1 MHATIAH
8 TGASALLPALGAC
21 AAGAA
26 PSSTSMAGTPAE
38 GLSFAQQLGRH
49 SAVGAALFDLL
60 ESAPG
65 AGPLADAAGMVIAPP
80 LEGEHA
86 ADRVATPEPATADT
100 TEGTEVAG
108 LQTFIAQLLP
118 VAAPAALSAGAL
130 ASERAGSETPG
141 EATQATPTRPTRLV
155 PSDPAAPLQA
165 GAAAALA
172 QTPTH
177 GTTPSERAS
186 AVPARERGMARAE
199 APAGPGAPAT
209 TRTDP
214 GEPRAKA
221 RGDARASERHITH
234 GTAPRHQPGRDS
246 INGVTRSDA
255 ATSRANLAREAART
269 EETDRRHA
277 LDATALPT
285 AGAVTID
292 AAPGGAA
299 TPASPDA
306 RFDAA
311 PRDHNLVAAPG
322 SAASAP
328 ASAALA
334 SANAGPAPPPEALLG
349 TSPAAGAPAGPRS
362 RLERLDHGPTS
373 HSMDPTGPTSMTA
386 PALAAQARG
395 VTSASRDE
403 GSAQGTLRTAQDR
416 AEPKAPHDPTHER
429 SIALPHAAQA
439 LMALT
444 EPQGVPRPA
453 SSRTPS
459 ASTLNDVLALPAV
472 AAALPNAAQISQMP
486 TVHIELGVPVSAPQF
501 RDAFALQVSLLTRDG
516 VQHAQ
521 VHLNP
526 AELGPISV
534 QIALDGQ
541 QAQIHFGC
549 DSAQTRQLVETGL
562 PTLAAHLRDAGFTLS
577 GGGVS
582 QHAPEQRQGS
592 NPGAAE
598 RAAALALDRDDAAA
612 TPTLHTIRVATGRL
626 DTYA

>member
-65 AGPLADAAGMVIAPP
+65 AGPLTDTAGMVIAPP

-86 ADRVATPEPATADT
+86 ADRVATPEPAAADT
-100 TEGTEVAG
+100 TEGAEVAG

-118 VAAPAALSAGAL
+118 VAAPAARSAGAL

-177 GTTPSERAS
+177 GTTP
-186 AVPARERGMARAE
+186 
-199 APAGPGAPAT
+199 
-209 TRTDP
+209 
-214 GEPRAKA
+214 
-221 RGDARASERHITH
+221 
-234 GTAPRHQPGRDS
+234 RHQPRRDS
-246 INGVTRSDA
+246 MDGVTRSDA